1 MTRMSP
7 EADPEPGSAR
17 SPATANPRPALP
29 DPLPLFPLQ
38 MVLFPGAQLALN
50 VFEARYLDMVTD
62 CLRKQSP
69 FGVVCLQQGD
79 EVEREAR
86 RSGTARVKMEAI
98 GVAAH
103 IDEVDAE
110 QPGILHLRCTGQQRF
125 RLREAPVQGG
135 NGLWWGRVETLPD
148 DPARTP
154 GPAMLQTVSA
164 LAEAIRKLQ
173 EHERV
178 PFASPYR
185 LDDAGWV
192 ANRWC
197 ELLPVSLAA
206 KQKLMELDDPVIR
219 LSLVD
224 GFLRDKKVVV
234 G

>member
-1 MTRMSP
+1 MT
-7 EADPEPGSAR
+7 
-17 SPATANPRPALP
+17 PAAAAHPALP

-38 MVLFPGAQLALN
+38 TVMFPGTLLGLR
-50 VFEARYLDMVTD
+50 VFEARYLDMMSD
-62 CLRKQSP
+62 CMRQQQP
-69 FGVVCLQQGD
+69 FGVICLKQGT
-79 EVEREAR
+79 EVERRNRAR
-86 RSGTARVKMEAI
+86 Q
-98 GVAAH
+98 GVGHTETQLENVGVIAQ
-103 IDEVDAE
+103 IDAVDAE
-110 QPGILHLRCTGQQRF
+110 QPGILEVRCTGRQRF
-125 RLREAPVQGG
+125 RLLQAPLQRD
-135 NGLWWGRVETLPD
+135 NGLWVARAEGMPD
-148 DPARTP
+148 DPARAP
-154 GPAMLQTVSA
+154 GPAMQHTVDA
-164 LAEAIRKLQ
+164 LAEAIKKLQ
-173 EHERV
+173 EHDRV

>member
-1 MTRMSP
+1 MN
-7 EADPEPGSAR
+7 
-17 SPATANPRPALP
+17 PATPRPALP

-38 MVLFPGAQLALN
+38 TVLFPGALLGLR
-50 VFEARYLDMVTD
+50 VFEARYLDLMSE
-62 CLRKQSP
+62 CMRQQQP
-69 FGVVCLQQGD
+69 FGVICLKQGT
-79 EVEREAR
+79 EVERRNRAR
-86 RSGTARVKMEAI
+86 QGQGLADTQLENV
-98 GVAAH
+98 GVVAQ

-110 QPGILHLRCTGQQRF
+110 QTGILHVRCTGRQRF
-125 RLREAPVQGG
+125 KLLQPPVQRD
-135 NGLWWGRVETLPD
+135 NGLWVARAESLPD
-148 DPARTP
+148 DTARAP
-154 GPAMLQTVSA
+154 GPAMQHTVDA
-164 LAEAIRKLQ
+164 LAEAIKKLQ
-173 EHERV
+173 EHDRV
-178 PFASPYR
+178 PFAAPYR